1 MVALPRVLEAHT
13 LPART
18 ETADRPGRPGPAV
31 QSSLVPHLI
40 LPGPYG
46 AVLFDMDGLLLDS
59 EPLWIASE
67 AELLER
73 HGERFTAADIE
84 ATHGRAPAD
93 SVRVYA
99 DRLPGVSPDQLQA
112 ELLELMRARYLAG
125 APLHRGAAE
134 LVRALVGRVR
144 LGVASSTAGAM
155 VDIALRGVG
164 LRDAFDAV
172 ASGSDLG
179 AGKPDPAVY
188 LEGCRLLG
196 VDPREAIAFEDS
208 PVGVQSARA
217 AGVFAVGVPDRPGM
231 AQKLLASG
239 ADLLLDSLEQ
249 VRVEG
254 G

>member
-1 MVALPRVLEAHT
+1 MTP
-13 LPART
+13 
-18 ETADRPGRPGPAV
+18 
-31 QSSLVPHLI
+31 LV
-40 LPGPYG
+40 LPGPYR

-93 SVRVYA
+93 SVMAYA
-99 DRLPGVSPDQLQA
+99 DRLPGVPPAQLEA

-125 APLHRGAAE
+125 APLHRGAAR

-155 VDIALRGVG
+155 VDLALRGVG
-164 LRDAFDAV
+164 LRDAFEVV

-179 AGKPDPAVY
+179 VGKPDPTVF

-196 VDPREAIAFEDS
+196 VDPRDAIAFEDS
-208 PVGVQSARA
+208 PVGVESAHRA
-217 AGVFAVGVPDRPGM
+217 GIFVVGVPDRPGM
-231 AQKLLASG
+231 RDKLLASG
-239 ADLLLDSLEQ
+239 ADLLLGSLAD
-249 VRVEG
+249 VLVEG
-254 G
+254 A